1 MSRTV
6 KIVLSLCVVLG
17 AVGYMIVTSIQR
29 GDALVYYK
37 HVDEVMSDV
46 AAQKGRKLQLH
57 GNVVQGSILNKP
69 GTMSYLFAL
78 HKNGAWTDVVYEGL
92 VPDTF
97 KDCAE
102 VVVLGGFSGA
112 RRFTAQTI
120 TAKCPSKYEEG
131 KSGDTGCGEGLLSG
145 VKTYRS
151 LPSARK

>member
-6 KIVLSLCVVLG
+6 KIVLSLCLVLG
-17 AVGYMIVTSIQR
+17 AVAYMIVTSVQS

-57 GNVVQGSILNKP
+57 GNVVKGSILNKP
-69 GTMSYLFAL
+69 GTMSFRFAL
-78 HKNGAWTDVVYEGL
+78 HKNEVWTDVVYEGL

-102 VVVLGGFSGA
+102 VVVLGSFTGA
-112 RRFTAQTI
+112 KIFNAATI
-120 TAKCPSKYEEG
+120 TAKCPSKYEG
-131 KSGDTGCGEGLLSG
+131 KMRKVGCGEGLLSG
-145 VKTYRS
+145 VQSYRQG
-151 LPSARK
+151 PSARK